1 MVAEDQRLFG
11 WRPDP
16 AGVEAWLNDPDNEH
30 PVFGLAAPSL
40 LGDDSKATVV
50 LPSYLLK
57 VQPGWTRI
65 MQGIGDCVSHG
76 YEFACTLLMALQA
89 VRERREFPA
98 VVASEAIY
106 GGSRVEARGKTFG
119 GWSDGSYGAAA
130 AKWVKQWGVVVRRDY
145 SADTGNA
152 EHDLTAYNA
161 QKARSWGAYG
171 CGGRA
176 DGGKLDAVA
185 RLHPVQTTSLVT
197 TFEEAAAAIRNGYP
211 VPVCSNQGFTMTRD
225 KQGFCKPSGS
235 WAHCMCFCG
244 VRWDRPGLLCVNSW
258 GKSNS
263 GVHYPKDLPEAIAAC
278 SFWVDAKVCDSM
290 FGRWK
295 DSFALSQFVGF
306 KRQRLPRLGFS
317 FSQTT

>member
-1 MVAEDQRLFG
+1 MATVERFFG
-11 WRPDP
+11 WSPNP
-16 AGVEAWLNDPDNEH
+16 KGVEDWLNDPANKH
-30 PVFGLAAPSL
+30 PVFGLAAQPL
-40 LGDDSKATVV
+40 LADVEKKTMI
-50 LPSYLLK
+50 LPEYLLK
-57 VQPGWTRI
+57 VQPSWTRI
-65 MQGIGDCVSHG
+65 SQGIGDCVSHG
-76 YEFACTLLMALQA
+76 YEFACTLLMAIQA
-89 VRERREFPA
+89 VLQKRQFPA

-106 GGSRVEARGKTFG
+106 GGSRVEARNQKFG

-130 AKWVKQWGVVVRRDY
+130 AKWVQQWGVVVRQDY
-145 SADTGNA
+145 SSTTGNP
-152 EHDLTAYNA
+152 EHDLRVYSA
-161 QKARSWGAYG
+161 QKAKSWGAYG

-176 DGGKLDAVA
+176 DAGKLDEVA

-211 VPVCSNQGFTMTRD
+211 VPVCSNQGFTRTRD
-225 KQGFCKPSGS
+225 KDGFCRPSGS

-263 GVHYPKDLPEAIAAC
+263 GVYYPKDLPEAIAVC

-290 FGRWK
+290 LGRWK